1 MSEETMEWLNSNI
14 LVGFTDERGHAW
26 HYRQDLQGSELN
38 HYNGAVPTEDILRR
52 LFSWKAISAPVFIRI
67 PATFDDMTG
76 VDDNGSPIKFIQ
88 AENRQA
94 ILRDDTNALFEIFK
108 DGYRSHQYGEWLVQN
123 LANIVD
129 DGINF
134 GSAGLLKNGA
144 VAFVSLEMPESVEV
158 IEGFSV
164 RPHLLAT
171 TSHNGQLTTTYKS
184 VSTFVVCDNTHAM
197 AMSEDTTKFKT
208 RHSKNSPLRIQT
220 AREALGIVHKM
231 TDDIVA
237 KVHALSSHKVTDAEW
252 EKVLVALVPIPT
264 MKDSQSN
271 KAAVTRAEN
280 RRDSIVDLY
289 NYDTRVAPWKGS
301 ALGVLQAFNTYSH
314 HIVGANGNR
323 AERNMMNAL
332 MGKTEAADRKVL
344 DLLGVLGN
352 QVEFSH

>member
-14 LVGFTDERGHAW
+14 LVGFTDERGNAW
-26 HYRQDLQGSELN
+26 HYRQDLQGSEPN

-94 ILRDDTNALFEIFK
+94 ILRDDTNALFEIFT

-123 LANIVD
+123 LANIID
-129 DGINF
+129 DEINF

-144 VAFVSLEMPESVEV
+144 IAFVSLEMPESVEV

-171 TSHNGQLTTTYKS
+171 TSHNGRLPTTYKS

-197 AMSEDTTKFKT
+197 AMNEDSTKFKT
-208 RHSKNSPLRIQT
+208 RHSKNSQLRIQT
-220 AREALGIVHKM
+220 ARDALGIVHKM

-237 KVHALSSHKVTDAEW
+237 EVLALSSHKVTNAEW
-252 EKVLVALVPIPT
+252 EKVLMNLAPIPEL
-264 MKDSQSN
+264 KNNNSN
-271 KAAVTRAEN
+271 RAAVTRAEN
-280 RRDSIVDLY
+280 KRDALVGLY
-289 NYDTRVAPWKGS
+289 NFDARVAPWKDS
-301 ALGVLQAFNTYSH
+301 ALGVLQAFNTYNH
-314 HIVGANGNR
+314 HIVGSSGDR

-332 MGKTEAADRKVL
+332 IGKTDTADRKVL
-344 DLLGVLGN
+344 DLLGVIS
-352 QVEFSH
+352 VIK